1 MSQSK
6 KLHYASTIVFVSL
19 VFTAGCT
26 KTVYVTTTDAPVVTE
41 APIVTD
47 APTTTAPANTDAP
60 TTTAPVV
67 TVSSGNFVNGYLIEP
82 GADLSGAE
90 LSGAYLEDV
99 NLTNANLRGANLT
112 NSNLRFAVL
121 EGADLTGADLTG
133 ADLNRAHLA
142 GATMPDGKKIPLTI
156 GSTIDIP
163 EYFTAM
169 TDDELNALQDEIVAA
184 LAELDALEEID
195 DDEWGQQGRLEEAL
209 TNIVSE
215 QDRRGR

>member
-1 MSQSK
+1 MAVVVVGGLLS
-6 KLHYASTIVFVSL
+6 V
-19 VFTAGCT
+19 AGCSS
-26 KTVYVTTTDAPVVTE
+26 DAPTTAVPVTN
-41 APIVTD
+41 
-47 APTTTAPANTDAP
+47 APTTTAPTN
-60 TTTAPVV
+60 
-67 TVSSGNFVNGYLIEP
+67 TVSSDYFVNGYLIEP
-82 GADLSGAE
+82 GAYLEDAD

-133 ADLNRAHLA
+133 ADLHRAHLA

-163 EYFTAM
+163 EYFTAL

-184 LAELDALEEID
+184 LTELAIRQEMELS

-209 TNIVSE
+209 ANIVSE
-215 QDRRGR
+215 QNRRGR